1 MNMACGPRC
10 SRTDNALLRRR
21 RAVIVRRGDGT
32 FAVRLSDDERALL
45 AGLVDQLDELVD
57 AGPDDPL
64 AKRLFPVAYPDDAAR
79 EAEYRLLAGEELR
92 ASRRSALEVMRSTTQ
107 ATVLTEEQVSA
118 WLQSINALRLVL
130 GTRLD
135 VQEDDDGTIDPDDPE
150 ANARALYHYLSALT
164 DVIVTGLSATL

>member
-1 MNMACGPRC
+1 M
-10 SRTDNALLRRR
+10 LRRR

-32 FAVRLSDDERALL
+32 FAVRLSNDERALL
-45 AGLVDQLDELVD
+45 AGLVDQLEELVD

-64 AKRLFPVAYPDDAAR
+64 ARRLFPVAYPDDATR

-92 ASRRSALEVMRSTTQ
+92 ASRRAALEIMRSTSQ
-107 ATVLTEEQVSA
+107 ATVLTEDQVSA

-135 VQEDDDGTIDPDDPE
+135 VQEDDDGTIDADDPE

-164 DVIVTGLSATL
+164 DVIVTGLSAAL

>member
-1 MNMACGPRC
+1 
-10 SRTDNALLRRR
+10 LLRRR
-21 RAVIVRRGDGT
+21 RAVIVRRADGT
-32 FAVRLSDDERALL
+32 FAVRLSEDERALL
-45 AGLVDQLDELVD
+45 AALVDQLDELVD

-64 AKRLFPVAYPDDAAR
+64 ARRLFPVAYPDDEAR

-92 ASRRSALEVMRSTTQ
+92 SSRRAALEVMRSTTQ
-107 ATVLTEEQVSA
+107 ATVLTEDQVSA
-118 WLQSINALRLVL
+118 WLQSVNALRLVL

-135 VQEDDDGTIDPDDPE
+135 MQEDDDGTIDPDDPE

>member
-1 MNMACGPRC
+1 M
-10 SRTDNALLRRR
+10 LRRR
-21 RAVIVRRGDGT
+21 RAVIVRRADGT
-32 FAVRLSDDERALL
+32 FAVRLSEDERALL

-64 AKRLFPVAYPDDAAR
+64 ARRLFPVAYPDDEAR

-92 ASRRSALEVMRSTTQ
+92 SSRRAALEVMRSTTQ
-107 ATVLTEEQVSA
+107 ATVLTEDQVSA
-118 WLQSINALRLVL
+118 WLQSVNALRLVL

-135 VQEDDDGTIDPDDPE
+135 MQEDDDGTIDPDDPE

>member
-1 MNMACGPRC
+1 
-10 SRTDNALLRRR
+10 
-21 RAVIVRRGDGT
+21 VIVRRTDGS
-32 FAVRLSDDERALL
+32 FAVRLSEDERTLL

-64 AKRLFPVAYPDDAAR
+64 ARRLFPVAYPDDEAR

-92 ASRRSALEVMRSTTQ
+92 SSRRAALEVMRSTTQ
-107 ATVLTEEQVSA
+107 AAVLTEDQVSA

-135 VQEDDDGTIDPDDPE
+135 MQEDDDGTIDPDDPE

>member
-1 MNMACGPRC
+1 
-10 SRTDNALLRRR
+10 
-21 RAVIVRRGDGT
+21 VIVRRADGT
-32 FAVRLSDDERALL
+32 FAVRLSEDERALL
-45 AGLVDQLDELVD
+45 AALVDQLDELVD

-64 AKRLFPVAYPDDAAR
+64 ARRLFPVAYPDDEAR

-92 ASRRSALEVMRSTTQ
+92 SSRRAALEVMRSTTQ
-107 ATVLTEEQVSA
+107 ATVLTEDQVSA
-118 WLQSINALRLVL
+118 WLQSVNALRLVL

-135 VQEDDDGTIDPDDPE
+135 MQEDDDGTIDPDDPE

>member
-1 MNMACGPRC
+1 
-10 SRTDNALLRRR
+10 LLRRR
-21 RAVIVRRGDGT
+21 RAVIVRRADGT
-32 FAVRLSDDERALL
+32 FAVRLSEDERALL

-64 AKRLFPVAYPDDAAR
+64 ARRLFPVAYPDDEAR

-92 ASRRSALEVMRSTTQ
+92 SSRRAALEVMRSTTQ
-107 ATVLTEEQVSA
+107 ATVLTEDQVSA
-118 WLQSINALRLVL
+118 WLQSVNALRLVL

-135 VQEDDDGTIDPDDPE
+135 MQEDDDGTIDPDDPE

>member
-1 MNMACGPRC
+1 M
-10 SRTDNALLRRR
+10 LRRR
-21 RAVIVRRGDGT
+21 RAVIVRRADGT
-32 FAVRLSDDERALL
+32 FAVRLSEDERALL
-45 AGLVDQLDELVD
+45 AALVDQLDELVD

-64 AKRLFPVAYPDDAAR
+64 ARRLFPVAYPDDEAR

-92 ASRRSALEVMRSTTQ
+92 SSRRAALEVMRSTTQ
-107 ATVLTEEQVSA
+107 ATVLTEDQVSA
-118 WLQSINALRLVL
+118 WLQSVNALRLVL

-135 VQEDDDGTIDPDDPE
+135 MQEDDDGTIDPDDPE